1 MSTVV
6 APAGAFKAPKQKQL
20 KTREGSGDA
29 WKLVLP
35 ALLPAL
41 IFSVYPIVR
50 GIYLGFTNAEPGRNF
65 VTEFNGLE
73 NYRRIWHYEQFKD
86 SFVVGIRWTLSVT
99 ILQFL
104 ASLSLAL
111 LLNLNL
117 RGRWIARTLALIPW
131 AMPPVIIAIMWRL
144 MLHPTQG
151 PVNRLIEVF
160 GFTGP
165 NWLGDAKWAFSAAVV
180 VGIWAGMPQ
189 TTVTLLAGLQQ
200 VDAAQHEAAAID
212 GASTWR
218 RFWHITLPALRP
230 VIVAI
235 TTLDLISNFN
245 AFGLVY
251 VLTEGQKGTMLP
263 SLFIYNEAFAYNHW
277 GLAAAMGNVLVIV
290 MGVFLILYLRLNKEA
305 LK

>member
-1 MSTVV
+1 MTATLAV
-6 APAGAFKAPKQKQL
+6 PRRKL
-20 KTREGSGDA
+20 KTRESSGDA

-35 ALLPAL
+35 ALLPVL
-41 IFSVYPIVR
+41 LFSVYPLIR

-73 NYRRIWHYEQFKD
+73 NYRRIWHYDQFKD
-86 SFVVGIRWTLSVT
+86 SFWIGIKWTLSVT

-104 ASLSLAL
+104 AALSLAL

-117 RGRWIARTLALIPW
+117 RFRWIARTLALVPW

-151 PVNRLIEVF
+151 PINRFIDAL

-165 NWLGDAKWAFSAAVV
+165 NWLGDAQWAFKAAVV

-189 TTVTLLAGLQQ
+189 TTITLLAGLQS
-200 VDAAQHEAAAID
+200 VDAALHEAAAID

-245 AFGLVY
+245 SFGLVY
-251 VLTEGQKGTMLP
+251 VLTEGQRGTMLP
-263 SLFIYNEAFAYNHW
+263 ALFVYNEAFSYNHW
-277 GLAAAMGNVLVIV
+277 GLAAAMGNVLVIFV
-290 MGVFLILYLRLNKEA
+290 GIFLIVYLRANKA
-305 LK
+305 AVK